1 MNNRQIL
8 NERWSKIDNYLL
20 SYLSNYNKINRNT
33 KDSIQDV
40 LNSIKI
46 NYKDINK
53 IIPIVEKD
61 RLNRKIRKV
70 LKNKGYLSF
79 KLIETL
85 NKNNIT
91 YLELIRSLIYI
102 CYLEEEKE
110 LDEINEKL
118 FYKVCENSY
127 NQGIKDIGNKTMS
140 FNLEIFYLLFN
151 IPMFNATIN
160 EYLEMITLTN
170 ADEILN
176 NTLVYMQLNKEL
188 DVNDKNYQ
196 GLFKKQKN
204 RYISDNLNSGGI
216 VDIAENLTNKAYLQ
230 AGIDTNT
237 DKCRFVSEVDNRT
250 TEMCNTLNNQQFY
263 LNKMNIYQRYSDIDK
278 RIITY
283 QTQGLVQG
291 ENLPPINNHFHWC
304 RSTITYL
311 VDNERLNYGNITN
324 EWLRVK
330 ENKTPKIKIFNKGE
344 TFNFRGRKYVF
355 DNHNLKY
362 EHTTREK
369 DFAEW
374 LIKNSNLD
382 VTLLPKINKP
392 DGISVPDYKI
402 AKEYFDYKYTTGV
415 SSQLI
420 YHNIEKQ
427 NLQSRN
433 FIIEIKN
440 SNIDWLEIE
449 RQIKYTYRRLDW
461 VEKIGIK
468 KDNQFK
474 MYNKKSNDTR

>member
-33 KDSIQDV
+33 KDSIQYV

-151 IPMFNATIN
+151 IPIFNATIN

-216 VDIAENLTNKAYLQ
+216 VNIAENLTNKAYLQ

-250 TEMCNTLNNQQFY
+250 TEMCNTLNNQEFY
-263 LNKMNIYQRYSDIDK
+263 LNKMNVYQRYSDIDK
-278 RIITY
+278 RIVTY
-283 QTQGLVQG
+283 HTQGLVQG
-291 ENLPPINNHFHWC
+291 ENLPPISNHFHWC

-311 VDNERLNYGNITN
+311 IDLEIVGEFDISKYDKEFKSIIDTRVILTKERLKHIEKHKDVIRYIKDIKKILNDPDSIYKELTRERTYWI
-324 EWLRVK
+324 VK
-330 ENKTPKIKIFNKGE
+330 ELDNNVKITIKFKENTDNKMNSIIQMQIMKKNRIDKYKSKGKIREIFDKNKIK
-344 TFNFRGRKYVF
+344 
-355 DNHNLKY
+355 
-362 EHTTREK
+362 
-369 DFAEW
+369 
-374 LIKNSNLD
+374 
-382 VTLLPKINKP
+382 
-392 DGISVPDYKI
+392 
-402 AKEYFDYKYTTGV
+402 
-415 SSQLI
+415 
-420 YHNIEKQ
+420 
-427 NLQSRN
+427 
-433 FIIEIKN
+433 
-440 SNIDWLEIE
+440 
-449 RQIKYTYRRLDW
+449 
-461 VEKIGIK
+461 
-468 KDNQFK
+468 
-474 MYNKKSNDTR
+474 

>member
-40 LNSIKI
+40 LNSIKTD
-46 NYKDINK
+46 YKDINK

-140 FNLEIFYLLFN
+140 FNLETFYLLFN
-151 IPMFNATIN
+151 IPMFNATID
-160 EYLEMITLTN
+160 EYLEMLTLTN
-170 ADEILN
+170 ADETLN

-216 VDIAENLTNKAYLQ
+216 VNIAENLTNSAYLQ

-250 TEMCNTLNNQQFY
+250 TEMCNTLNNQEFY

-278 RIITY
+278 RIVTY
-283 QTQGLVQG
+283 HTQGLVQG
-291 ENLPPINNHFHWC
+291 ENLPPISNHFHWC

-311 VDNERLNYGNITN
+311 IDLEIVGEFDISKYDKEFKSIIDTRVILTKERLKHIEKHKDVIRYIKDIKKILNDPDSIYKELTRERTYWI
-324 EWLRVK
+324 VK
-330 ENKTPKIKIFNKGE
+330 ELDNNVKITIKFKENTDNKM
-344 TFNFRGRKYVF
+344 
-355 DNHNLKY
+355 
-362 EHTTREK
+362 
-369 DFAEW
+369 
-374 LIKNSNLD
+374 
-382 VTLLPKINKP
+382 
-392 DGISVPDYKI
+392 
-402 AKEYFDYKYTTGV
+402 
-415 SSQLI
+415 
-420 YHNIEKQ
+420 
-427 NLQSRN
+427 N
-433 FIIEIKN
+433 FIIQMQIMKKNRIDKYKSKGKIREIFDKN
-440 SNIDWLEIE
+440 K
-449 RQIKYTYRRLDW
+449 IK
-461 VEKIGIK
+461 
-468 KDNQFK
+468 
-474 MYNKKSNDTR
+474 

>member
-40 LNSIKI
+40 LNSIKTD
-46 NYKDINK
+46 YKDINK

-140 FNLEIFYLLFN
+140 FNLETFYLLFN
-151 IPMFNATIN
+151 IPMFNATID
-160 EYLEMITLTN
+160 EYLEMLTLTN
-170 ADEILN
+170 ADETLN

-196 GLFKKQKN
+196 SLFKKQKN

-216 VDIAENLTNKAYLQ
+216 VNIAENLTNSAYLQ

-250 TEMCNTLNNQQFY
+250 TEMCNTLNNQEFY

-278 RIITY
+278 RIVTY
-283 QTQGLVQG
+283 HTQGLVQG
-291 ENLPPINNHFHWC
+291 ENLPPISNHFHWC

-311 VDNERLNYGNITN
+311 IDLEIVGEFDISKYDKEFKSIIDTRVILTKERLKHIEKHKDVIRYIKDIKKILNDPDSIYKELTRERTYWI
-324 EWLRVK
+324 VK
-330 ENKTPKIKIFNKGE
+330 ELDNNVKITIKFKENTDNKMNSIIQMQIMKKNRIDKYKSKGKIREIFDKNKIK
-344 TFNFRGRKYVF
+344 
-355 DNHNLKY
+355 
-362 EHTTREK
+362 
-369 DFAEW
+369 
-374 LIKNSNLD
+374 
-382 VTLLPKINKP
+382 
-392 DGISVPDYKI
+392 
-402 AKEYFDYKYTTGV
+402 
-415 SSQLI
+415 
-420 YHNIEKQ
+420 
-427 NLQSRN
+427 
-433 FIIEIKN
+433 
-440 SNIDWLEIE
+440 
-449 RQIKYTYRRLDW
+449 
-461 VEKIGIK
+461 
-468 KDNQFK
+468 
-474 MYNKKSNDTR
+474 

>member
-40 LNSIKI
+40 LNSIKTD
-46 NYKDINK
+46 YKDINK

-140 FNLEIFYLLFN
+140 FNLETFYLLFN
-151 IPMFNATIN
+151 IPMFNATID
-160 EYLEMITLTN
+160 EYLEMLTLTN
-170 ADEILN
+170 ADETLN

-216 VDIAENLTNKAYLQ
+216 VNIAENLTNSAYLQ

-250 TEMCNTLNNQQFY
+250 TEMCNTLNNQEFY

-278 RIITY
+278 RIVTY
-283 QTQGLVQG
+283 HTQGLVQG
-291 ENLPPINNHFHWC
+291 ENLPPISNHFHWC

-311 VDNERLNYGNITN
+311 IDLEIVGEFDISKYDKEFKSIIDTRVILTKERLKHIEKHKDVIRYIKDIKKILNDPDSIYKELTRERTYWI
-324 EWLRVK
+324 VK
-330 ENKTPKIKIFNKGE
+330 ELDNNVKITIKFKENTDNKMNSIIQMQIMKKNRIDKYKSKGKIREIFDKNKIK
-344 TFNFRGRKYVF
+344 
-355 DNHNLKY
+355 
-362 EHTTREK
+362 
-369 DFAEW
+369 
-374 LIKNSNLD
+374 
-382 VTLLPKINKP
+382 
-392 DGISVPDYKI
+392 
-402 AKEYFDYKYTTGV
+402 
-415 SSQLI
+415 
-420 YHNIEKQ
+420 
-427 NLQSRN
+427 
-433 FIIEIKN
+433 
-440 SNIDWLEIE
+440 
-449 RQIKYTYRRLDW
+449 
-461 VEKIGIK
+461 
-468 KDNQFK
+468 
-474 MYNKKSNDTR
+474 

>member
-110 LDEINEKL
+110 LEEINEKL

-170 ADEILN
+170 ADETLN

-188 DVNDKNYQ
+188 DVNNKNYQ

-216 VDIAENLTNKAYLQ
+216 VNIAENLTNSAYLQ
-230 AGIDTNT
+230 AGIDTKA
-237 DKCRFVSEVDNRT
+237 DKCRFISEVDNRT
-250 TEMCNTLNNQQFY
+250 TEMCNTLNNQEFY
-263 LNKMNIYQRYSDIDK
+263 LNKMNVYQRYSDIDK
-278 RIITY
+278 RIVTY
-283 QTQGLVQG
+283 HTQGLVQG
-291 ENLPPINNHFHWC
+291 ENLPPISNHFHWC

-311 VDNERLNYGNITN
+311 IDLEIVGEFDISKYDKEFKSIIDTRVILTKKRLKHIEKHKDVIRYIKDIKKILNDPDSIYKELTRERTYWI
-324 EWLRVK
+324 VK
-330 ENKTPKIKIFNKGE
+330 ELDNNVKITIKFKENTDNKMNSIIQMQIMKKNRIDKYKSKGKIREIFDKNKIK
-344 TFNFRGRKYVF
+344 
-355 DNHNLKY
+355 
-362 EHTTREK
+362 
-369 DFAEW
+369 
-374 LIKNSNLD
+374 
-382 VTLLPKINKP
+382 
-392 DGISVPDYKI
+392 
-402 AKEYFDYKYTTGV
+402 
-415 SSQLI
+415 
-420 YHNIEKQ
+420 
-427 NLQSRN
+427 
-433 FIIEIKN
+433 
-440 SNIDWLEIE
+440 
-449 RQIKYTYRRLDW
+449 
-461 VEKIGIK
+461 
-468 KDNQFK
+468 
-474 MYNKKSNDTR
+474 

>member
-1 MNNRQIL
+1 MNDRQIL

-20 SYLSNYNKINRNT
+20 SYLSNYNKINKNT

-53 IIPIVEKD
+53 IIPIIEKD

-70 LKNKGYLSF
+70 LKNTGYLSF

-170 ADEILN
+170 ADETLN

-216 VDIAENLTNKAYLQ
+216 VNIAENLTNKAYLQ

-311 VDNERLNYGNITN
+311 VDLEIVGEFDISKYDKEFKSIIDTRVILTKERLKHIEKHKDVIRYIKDIKKILNDPDSIYKELTRERTYWI
-324 EWLRVK
+324 VK
-330 ENKTPKIKIFNKGE
+330 ELDNNVKITIKFKENTDNKMNSIIQMQIMKKNRIDKYKSKGKIREIFDKNKIK
-344 TFNFRGRKYVF
+344 
-355 DNHNLKY
+355 
-362 EHTTREK
+362 
-369 DFAEW
+369 
-374 LIKNSNLD
+374 
-382 VTLLPKINKP
+382 
-392 DGISVPDYKI
+392 
-402 AKEYFDYKYTTGV
+402 
-415 SSQLI
+415 
-420 YHNIEKQ
+420 
-427 NLQSRN
+427 
-433 FIIEIKN
+433 
-440 SNIDWLEIE
+440 
-449 RQIKYTYRRLDW
+449 
-461 VEKIGIK
+461 
-468 KDNQFK
+468 
-474 MYNKKSNDTR
+474 